1 MMRLEPCCA
10 TSYVVAARVKTL
22 TAVHE
27 LNEINRKN
35 AEEANKSN
43 ISAASTAS
51 IVLLIATILALVTG
65 LTIGLMLNASITKPL
80 KKAMI
85 MIQELGKG
93 HLSDRLNLERKDEIG
108 VLAKTMDQFADDLK
122 RYVVVGM
129 QQIAQGNINIETPM
143 MDERDEIGPAI
154 KMMVVNIG
162 NLVKEMNVLTIRPW
176 KASWISAEMN
186 RSLRELIRK

>member
-1 MMRLEPCCA
+1 
-10 TSYVVAARVKTL
+10 
-22 TAVHE
+22 
-27 LNEINRKN
+27 
-35 AEEANKSN
+35 
-43 ISAASTAS
+43 
-51 IVLLIATILALVTG
+51 
-65 LTIGLMLNASITKPL
+65 
-80 KKAMI
+80 MI
-85 MIQELGKG
+85 RELGKG

-162 NLVKEMNVLTIRPW
+162 NMVKEMNLLPNRPW